1 MIPNSYSIS
10 ICAGSDVK
18 LKCIKGWD
26 LQVQGAISSSRP
38 PVNIYLG
45 NGNGKEKIEEV
56 LSSKNRGC
64 RESRERRKRRSK
76 EIRKGKRKEKWTE
89 SVLGK

>member
-45 NGNGKEKIEEV
+45 NGKGKENSEEAVRIEDVE
-56 LSSKNRGC
+56 KAEKEG
-64 RESRERRKRRSK
+64 REEARK
-76 EIRKGKRKEKWTE
+76 
-89 SVLGK
+89 